1 MAKEAA
7 KACSQ
12 LTVETDKLTKSQE
25 KAKAQ
30 ADKLLVAQKGKMAK
44 DREEIRNEIELL
56 GYYGQERKVKEQL
69 NKIDEERARALARIQ
84 ALDLTEDEKIQK
96 TKELNDLYAEQAQE
110 VEKLE
115 RELYEASRTFEQGFK
130 EAYNTFKEDS
140 TNAATLASDLF
151 VGAAADWRDA
161 WVEASET
168 GDLSFGKLID
178 NMKKR
183 LVMFL
188 ADAAFI
194 KLTETIAGA
203 FGINMGGKTA
213 GSGGSSGGSSSGSG
227 SGSSGGS
234 IIDKGIDWVKGLFGF
249 AEGGYVAGNKS
260 VIVGERG
267 PEIFTPASSG
277 SIIPNFAAGGGGG
290 TTQVTYNINAVDSAS
305 FVDMLSEQPEII
317 HSLVMDQD
325 TRMFSRRL

>member
-1 MAKEAA
+1 
-7 KACSQ
+7 
-12 LTVETDKLTKSQE
+12 
-25 KAKAQ
+25 
-30 ADKLLVAQKGKMAK
+30 MAK
-44 DREEIRNEIELL
+44 DREQIRNQIDLL
-56 GYYGQERKVKEQL
+56 DYYGEERKVKEQL
-69 NKIDEERARALARIQ
+69 NKIDEERAKALARIQ
-84 ALDLTEDEKIQK
+84 ALDLTDDEKISK
-96 TKELNDLYAEQAQE
+96 TKELNKLYDEQAVA
-110 VEKLE
+110 VEELS
-115 RELYEASRTFEQGFK
+115 RELYEASRSFEQGFK

-151 VGAAADWRDA
+151 VGAAEDWRNA
-161 WVEASET
+161 WVEAAET
-168 GDLSFGKLID
+168 GDLSFGSLID

-194 KLTETIAGA
+194 KLTETLAGA
-203 FGINMGGKTA
+203 FGIDLGGKTA
-213 GSGGSSGGSSSGSG
+213 GSGGGSSASSSSSGGG
-227 SGSSGGS
+227 GGS
-234 IIDKGIDWVKGLFGF
+234 NILKQGVDWVKGLFGF

-267 PEIFTPASSG
+267 PEIFTPAGSG
-277 SIIPNFAAGGGGG
+277 SIIPNFAGGGGG
-290 TTQVTYNINAVDSAS
+290 GTQVTYNINAVDSAS